1 MTKKRILG
9 LDQIRGIGVLLMII
23 FHLCYDLSMYSL
35 PSFEPGN
42 KIFWYWLPRLI
53 VFIFLFC
60 VGASIRMAH
69 INQFRFKPFLLRFM
83 KIFIAALCISVIT
96 YWLYPNRWVY
106 FGTLHCIALCS
117 LCAVPFARFPK
128 FSLMLSIIIIFPVIM
143 FGYKYPW
150 IELAHPSMDY
160 EPFLPWFYACLLG
173 IFVESTKV
181 INKINISPRFGGGL
195 LLLLGQKALIIYL
208 IHQPILSA
216 LTYMLHLTQK

>member
-1 MTKKRILG
+1 MTKKRIPG
-9 LDQIRGIGVLLMII
+9 LDQIRGVGVLLMII

-35 PSFEPGN
+35 PSVEPSN

-69 INQFRFKPFLLRFM
+69 INQFRLKPFLLRFM
-83 KIFIAALCISVIT
+83 KIFLAALSISLIT
-96 YWLYPNRWVY
+96 YWLYPDRWVY
-106 FGTLHCIALCS
+106 FGTLHCIAFCS

-128 FSLMLSIIIIFPVIM
+128 CSLALSITIILPVLL

-150 IELAHPSMDY
+150 FELAHPSMDY

-181 INKINISPRFGGGL
+181 INKVNISPRFGGNL
-195 LLLLGQKALIIYL
+195 LLFFGQKALIIYL
-208 IHQPILSA
+208 IHQPILSG